1 MLVYRLIKEKY
12 LADPLSAEGAAKVG
26 GRWNAEGTPMLY
38 TSANAATAKL
48 EILAGVNEYVTLAEF
63 KLVCIEIPD
72 DNLYMM
78 TLDELVNAQK
88 TMESVLAWDADIRPE
103 FTVDIG
109 ETWFSSM
116 KTLALGVPSSLSP
129 HDYNILINTMHPDF
143 DKVKVHKVTDEG
155 MSQRLAIRQDPV
167 GL

>member
-12 LADPLSAEGAAKVG
+12 LSNPLSAEGATKVG

-48 EILAGVNEYVTLAEF
+48 EILAGVNEYATLAEF
-63 KLVCIEIPD
+63 KLICIEIPD

-78 TLDELVNAQK
+78 SVDELVNAQK
-88 TMESVLAWDADIRPE
+88 TMESTLAWDADIRPE
-103 FTVDIG
+103 FTVDLG

-116 KTLALGVPSSLSP
+116 EILALGVPSTLSA
-129 HDYNILINTMHPDF
+129 HDYNILINTTHPDF
-143 DKVKVHKVTDEG
+143 KKVKVHRVTNEG
-155 MSQRLAIRQDPV
+155 MSQRLAIRQEPI